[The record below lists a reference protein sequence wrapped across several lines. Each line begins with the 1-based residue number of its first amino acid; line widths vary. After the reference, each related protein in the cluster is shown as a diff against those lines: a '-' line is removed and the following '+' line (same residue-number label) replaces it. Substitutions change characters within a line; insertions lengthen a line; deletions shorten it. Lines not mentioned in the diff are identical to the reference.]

1 MKRMRI
7 ALTLDREADQEEN
20 DYISSLLRAGFRRD
34 EIHVLAPGAAPDGP
48 FDGVVLGGGCDVEPS
63 LYGERPRPDA
73 ELELDPER
81 DATDFA
87 LFADAWPRGT
97 PILGVCRGLQVI
109 NVALGGTLVQDI
121 PIERPSPVVHQTVG
135 EDKTSLEHKV
145 SIAPGTRLSEIART
159 TEVDVNSRHHQ
170 AIGRTGRGLRV
181 GATSPDGLVEAV
193 ETEGPSWMVAV
204 QWHPENLAVDPVS
217 SGLFSAF
224 ARAVKERI
232 PESPAE

>member
-1 MKRMRI
+1 MKLMRI
-7 ALTLDREADQEEN
+7 ALTLDRDADQEEN

-34 EIHVLAPGAAPDGP
+34 EIHVLTPGEAPDGP
-48 FDGVVLGGGCDVEPS
+48 FDGVVLGGGCDVGPS
-63 LYGERPRPDA
+63 LYGEKPRPDA

-121 PIERPSPVVHQTVG
+121 PSERPSAVGHQTVG
-135 EDKTSLEHKV
+135 EDKTSLEHSV

-159 TEVDVNSRHHQ
+159 AEVDVNSRHHQ

-204 QWHPENLAVDPVS
+204 QWHPENLAADPVS
-217 SGLFSAF
+217 SRLFSAF